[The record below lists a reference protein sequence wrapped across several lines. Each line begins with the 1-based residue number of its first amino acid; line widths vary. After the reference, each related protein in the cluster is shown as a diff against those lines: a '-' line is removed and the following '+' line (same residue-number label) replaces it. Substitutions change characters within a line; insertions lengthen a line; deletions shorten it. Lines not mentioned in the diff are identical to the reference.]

1 MQITI
6 YYANCCG
13 NPKNTA
19 YPYSSTVSTEE
30 DFAALVSKDHMFS
43 AMRGG
48 RRNNSNFVEAS
59 AIGSDFDNE
68 HSDNPDDWIWPEDI
82 PKHLPDVACAVYTS
96 RNHMKPKGPKTARP
110 RFHMV
115 APVPTL
121 TSCEDYSALMDR
133 LQAYLPFA
141 DSNARDP
148 ARFFFGNPDSE
159 VIFFEGS
166 RTLDTFLDEQGQ
178 REEQEFAAFV
188 AQHSAEPW
196 AEPIPEGSR
205 NKTLHVTAIKM
216 LKRYGESE
224 ASHMAYQEAADR
236 CIPPLPEEE
245 LSVIW
250 NSALKFY
257 REKILRQPGYIPPA
271 QYGASPAPQWEQP
284 LPLDPPAAPEFPVDC
299 LPSPLAAY
307 VRAVAE
313 CIQAPLGMVASCVLA
328 LLAVCLQGKYKI
340 TAKEGWVEL
349 LNLYLLI
356 ILGPS
361 ERKSAVLNL
370 LVKPLVQFERKYNMD
385 HAQEFETSEREQSIL
400 EKRKSMIEDKIVKG
414 KAKMEELSQAVQESQ
429 GHRVSKPLKLFSD
442 NITTEKLCSVM
453 EENGDRAAILT
464 TESGLFD
471 LLAGTYSD
479 HVNIDIFLKAYS
491 GDRVIVERIGR
502 ADDRLENPILTMLL
516 MGQNSSLTSL
526 MSNKKFTRRGLT
538 SRFFYSLPES
548 IVGSRPYRTEEIPPE
563 SQRAYEDLLRNLLT
577 DSYPVHAENTPLI
590 TLSPEASL
598 LHQAFYE
605 ELEILQ
611 GTEYKNYPDMKE
623 WVGKLAGNVLRV
635 AGLLARAQEAFPY
648 PSIIDSFDDR
658 AFKDDDLDVFR
669 RYSANLVVD
678 RMTMAH
684 AVEIGRYY
692 LCHAGKAFSLMNA
705 DLLTADC
712 RYVRDVILEKELF
725 EFSSR
730 TILRECRRF
739 KTKAEILPIL
749 QHLEDFGYLIPK
761 ETEYSGRGRPR
772 ADSWVVNPL
781 LFQGSGSAA

>member
-6 YYANCCG
+6 HHSSCCG
-13 NPKNTA
+13 NPKNTS
-19 YPYSSTVSTEE
+19 YPYSDTVSTEK
-30 DFAALVSKDHMFS
+30 DFASLVAKDHMFS

-59 AIGSDFDNE
+59 AIAGDVDNE
-68 HSDNPDDWIWPEDI
+68 HSDDPNDWIRPEDI
-82 PKHLPDVACAVYTS
+82 PKLLPDVACVTYTS
-96 RNHMKPKGPKTARP
+96 RNHMKPKGTKTARP
-110 RFHMV
+110 RFHVV

-121 TSCEDYSALMDR
+121 TTCEDYSALMGR
-133 LQAYLPFA
+133 LKSHCPFV
-141 DSNARDP
+141 DGNAGDP

-159 VIFFEGS
+159 VHFYEGS
-166 RTLDTFLDEQGQ
+166 RTLNAFLDEQDQ
-178 REEQEFAAFV
+178 REEEEFAAFL
-188 AQHSAEPW
+188 AQHRSEPW
-196 AEPIPEGSR
+196 AQPIPEGSR
-205 NKTLHVTAIKM
+205 NKTLHGTAIRM

-224 ASHMAYQEAADR
+224 ESRKAYREAADR
-236 CIPPLPEEE
+236 CSPPLPEEE

-257 REKILRQPGYIPPA
+257 RDKILSQPGYIPPD
-271 QYGASPAPQWEQP
+271 QYGASPATQWEQP
-284 LPLDPPAAPEFPVDC
+284 LPLDTPAAPEFPVDC
-299 LPSPLAAY
+299 LPSPLAEY

-313 CIQAPLGMVASCVLA
+313 CIQAPLGMIASCVLA
-328 LLAVCLQGKYKI
+328 ILAVCLQGKYKI
-340 TAKEGWVEL
+340 LAKDGWIEL

-370 LVKPLVQFERKYNMD
+370 LVKPLVQFERKYNLD
-385 HAQEFETSEREQSIL
+385 HVAEFETSLRHKSIL
-400 EKRKSMIEDKIVKG
+400 EKRISMIEDKIVKG
-414 KAKMEELSQAVQESQ
+414 KANMEELNQAVQESQ
-429 GHRVSKPLKLFSD
+429 SHRVSKPLKLFSD

-453 EENGDRAAILT
+453 KENGDRAAILT

-479 HVNIDIFLKAYS
+479 NVNIDIFLKAFS

-538 SRFFYSLPES
+538 SRFFYCLPES
-548 IVGSRPYRTEEIPPE
+548 IVGSRPYQTKDIPPE
-563 SQRAYEDLLRNLLT
+563 SQRAYEDLIRNLLT
-577 DSYPVHAENTPLI
+577 DSYPVHAENPPLI
-590 TLSPEASL
+590 KLSPEASL

-605 ELEILQ
+605 ELEKLQ
-611 GTEYKNYPDMKE
+611 GAEYKNYPDMKE
-623 WVGKLAGNVLRV
+623 WTGKLAGNVLRV
-635 AGLLARAQEAFPY
+635 AGLLARAQETFPY
-648 PSIIDSFDDR
+648 PSIIDPFDDNP
-658 AFKDDDLDVFR
+658 FKDDDGDVFR
-669 RYSANLVVD
+669 RCSANLVVD
-678 RMTMAH
+678 GMTMSH

-692 LCHAGKAFSLMNA
+692 LSHAGKAFSLMNA

-712 RYVRDVILEKELF
+712 KYVRDVILEKGLA

-739 KTKAEILPIL
+739 KAKAEILPIL
-749 QHLEDFGYLIPK
+749 QHLEDYGYLVPK

-772 ADSWVVNPL
+772 ADAWLVNPL
-781 LFQGSGSAA
+781 LFLGAA